1 MTRYLRLVLTG
12 LSLLPLLACHSM
24 KAPDRLVLERALFSD
39 LPGWPSDDLAM
50 AIPALL
56 KSCGRIAHAA
66 PDQPLGLEMTAA
78 DWREPCAAAETVPS
92 GETTATRGF
101 FERYFVPFR
110 VTNNGDPVGLFTGY
124 YEAELHGARHPDA
137 RYHVPLY
144 RRPPDLIG
152 IDLGLFRPSLKG
164 ERSAGHIVNGQ
175 LIPYPDR
182 HAIDQGALA
191 DRGLKLLWVDNPIDA
206 FFLEIQGSGRVILDD
221 GSIVRV
227 GYDGQNG
234 QPYVAI
240 GKLLVDQGVPREQIS
255 MAFLRQWIAE
265 HGADGTALM
274 ERNPSY
280 VFFRELQGDGP
291 LGAEG
296 VALTP
301 ERSAAIDPAWIPY
314 GVPLWIDS
322 SDPASPDGHLQRL
335 MIAQD
340 TGGAI
345 RGPVRAD
352 LFFGYGTDAAQH
364 AGGLKGTGSDWVL
377 LPLASAARR
386 GAVL

>member
-1 MTRYLRLVLTG
+1 M
-12 LSLLPLLACHSM
+12 LACHSV
-24 KAPDRLVLERALFSD
+24 KAPDKLVLEPARFTD
-39 LPGWPSDDLAM
+39 LPGWRNDDLAM

-56 KSCGRIAHAA
+56 KSCGRITHMASERS
-66 PDQPLGLEMTAA
+66 LGLGMQAA
-78 DWREPCAAAETVPS
+78 DWRESCAAAETLPVAD
-92 GETTATRGF
+92 TTAIHGF

-137 RYHVPLY
+137 RYRIPLY
-144 RRPPDLIG
+144 RRPPDLI
-152 IDLGLFRPSLKG
+152 DLNLGLFRSSLKG
-164 ERSAGHIVNGQ
+164 ERSAGYIVNGQ
-175 LIPYPDR
+175 LVPYPDR

-191 DRGLKLLWVDNPIDA
+191 GKGLELLWVDNPIDA

-240 GKLLVDQGVPREQIS
+240 GKLLVDQGVPREQIN
-255 MAFLRQWIAE
+255 MAFLRQWLAD

-274 ERNPSY
+274 ERNPSF

-301 ERSAAIDPAWIPY
+301 ERSAAVDPAWIPY
-314 GVPLWIDS
+314 GVPLWIALTDPDS
-322 SDPASPDGHLQRL
+322 PGGHLQRL
-335 MIAQD
+335 MISQD

-352 LFFGYGTDAAQH
+352 LFFGYGSNAAAH
-364 AGGLKGTGSDWVL
+364 AGELKGSGSDWIL

-386 GAVL
+386 DSAQ